1 MSPEDLQF
9 QTEIKREFEFIHD
22 NKKYLITY
30 GKEDGKDYIQLAREF
45 ETGER
50 FHSFKE
56 MMAKAKVGNQFLR
69 EYIRSL

>member
-1 MSPEDLQF
+1 MVPKDLQF

-30 GKEDGKDYIQLAREF
+30 GSENGKDYIQLGREF
-45 ETGER
+45 ERGER
-50 FHSFKE
+50 FSSFKE

-69 EYIRSL
+69 EYIQHI